1 MFPSDANDLVI
12 YVPRDYVHD
21 YQTADGWSSYADAI
35 VGYDFENGV
44 VVE

>member
-12 YVPRDYVHD
+12 YVPRDYVYD
-21 YQTADGWSSYADAI
+21 YQTADAWSSYADSI
-35 VGYDFENGV
+35 VGYDFENNA